1 MSLPEFVA
9 LAYIKLFLAI
19 YGGGSGDGLFTGDAR
34 YEMLRTRLNHAVP
47 RSYSQRAAPLRAIW
61 SGLVDGLLLPMWPR
75 DYDADY
81 ADWRYH
87 MDRERIE
94 QMEHDKALNEQ
105 TNKPKQN
112 DNVDP
117 SRKKPF

>member
-1 MSLPEFVA
+1 MSLAKSSP
-9 LAYIKLFLAI
+9 AYYRAMDELFEQEHRKER
-19 YGGGSGDGLFTGDAR
+19 D
-34 YEMLRTRLNHAVP
+34 
-47 RSYSQRAAPLRAIW
+47 
-61 SGLVDGLLLPMWPR
+61 PR

-112 DNVDP
+112 DNVDQR
-117 SRKKPF
+117 SK